1 MNVEMRGAALIQ
13 ADEGEVLQSP
23 TDLIRLLVTDQGDV
37 QVADITSTDRVGPPV
52 HTQEWHEV
60 EYVVDGEVEFWLD
73 GSWHRIGPG
82 GVQVLPAG
90 VPHTVRV
97 PEGEARILLVT
108 IGAPFDAFIREMVD
122 LDNDPTAPGPAKG
135 EAASRHGVRSVQ
147 PSTRGVRRGGTPGA

>member
-1 MNVEMRGAALIQ
+1 MDVTMTGAGLVS
-13 ADEGEVLQSP
+13 ADEAEVVRNWM
-23 TDLIRLLVTDQGDV
+23 DVVRLLVTDRGDV

-60 EYVVDGEVEFWLD
+60 EYVIDGEVEFWLD
-73 GSWHRIGPG
+73 GSWHRIGAG

-108 IGAPFDAFIREMVD
+108 MGAPFDAFIREMVA
-122 LDNDPTAPGPAKG
+122 LDNDSTAPGSAKG
-135 EAASRHGVRSVQ
+135 AAATRHGVHAV
-147 PSTRGVRRGGTPGA
+147 P

>member
-1 MNVEMRGAALIQ
+1 MNVEMTGAALVR
-13 ADEGEVLQSP
+13 ADEAEVLQSP

-60 EYVVDGEVEFWLD
+60 QYVIDGEVEFWLD

-97 PEGEARILLVT
+97 PKGEARILLVT
-108 IGAPFDAFIREMVD
+108 MGAPFDAFIREMVD
-122 LDNDPTAPGPAKG
+122 LDNRPGSTGPEKG
-135 EAASRHGVRSVQ
+135 EAATRHGVTAV
-147 PSTRGVRRGGTPGA
+147 P